1 MVEQWKLSSFSFLD
15 HRSIDR
21 MTRVSINLKP
31 RKRNMMSHLGRLF
44 DPYMNLKSFD
54 NIVEAAANGLT
65 LHHNVTP
72 ETLKT
77 FKEASKLVAT
87 VLTPNTQ
94 DESKRVWDKFITYAQ
109 NRGFNPLE
117 ATSDDVVTWVI
128 QRSQET
134 TAPAQ
139 VQFELQ
145 AIKTWRLHAGKPL
158 GYIPFE
164 TLVSKGL
171 LNFMNPSHSSI
182 KGFEPNQLQAIMM
195 QAIVHEEA

>member
-1 MVEQWKLSSFSFLD
+1 
-15 HRSIDR
+15 
-21 MTRVSINLKP
+21 
-31 RKRNMMSHLGRLF
+31 MSHSDRLF

-77 FKEASKLVAT
+77 FKEASKLAAT

-94 DESKRVWDKFITYAQ
+94 DEFKRVWDKFITYSQ

-117 ATSDDVVTWVI
+117 ATVDDVITWLI
-128 QRSQET
+128 HWSQET
-134 TAPAQ
+134 SAPAQ

-145 AIKTWRLHAGKPL
+145 AIKAWRLHAGKPL
-158 GYIPFE
+158 GYIPF
-164 TLVSKGL
+164 
-171 LNFMNPSHSSI
+171 
-182 KGFEPNQLQAIMM
+182 
-195 QAIVHEEA
+195 